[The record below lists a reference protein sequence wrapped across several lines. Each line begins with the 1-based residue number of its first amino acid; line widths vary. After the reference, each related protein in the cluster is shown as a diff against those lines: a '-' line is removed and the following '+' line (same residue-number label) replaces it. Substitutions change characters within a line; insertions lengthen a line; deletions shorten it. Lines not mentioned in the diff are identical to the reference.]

1 MGSLNSSAVFL
12 CCGVRWIKLRLLAR
26 RAAAETPTEPCG
38 GMNPGKLARSMA
50 VLLCFR
56 VPGNESQP
64 GSCCTV
70 DSEPQKLPFPPSFQP
85 PPPPPPTLPRLIQP
99 QHANCLRP
107 LLPSAHQPGVNGC
120 FLFHVRV
127 IPTGPRPNESF
138 PPRYGEK
145 ITLRVRSECSPWHK
159 DQIARLLS
167 RTLWRRRGLHTHTV
181 EDAPR

>member
-1 MGSLNSSAVFL
+1 
-12 CCGVRWIKLRLLAR
+12 
-26 RAAAETPTEPCG
+26 
-38 GMNPGKLARSMA
+38 MA

-85 PPPPPPTLPRLIQP
+85 PPPPPLPTLPLLIQP
-99 QHANCLRP
+99 QHARCLRP
-107 LLPSAHQPGVNGC
+107 LLPSAHQPGVSGC

-145 ITLRVRSECSPWHK
+145 ITLRVRSERSMRHK
-159 DQIARLLS
+159 RSLT
-167 RTLWRRRGLHTHTV
+167 TLWRSRGLRTCARAGEAVTHAHNSARHDGDTPTLRCRLSSPGSFV
-181 EDAPR
+181 FGFTEPQT

>member
-1 MGSLNSSAVFL
+1 
-12 CCGVRWIKLRLLAR
+12 
-26 RAAAETPTEPCG
+26 
-38 GMNPGKLARSMA
+38 MNPGRLARSMA

-85 PPPPPPTLPRLIQP
+85 PPPPPLPTLPLLIQP
-99 QHANCLRP
+99 QHARCLRP
-107 LLPSAHQPGVNGC
+107 LLPTAHQPGVSGC

-145 ITLRVRSECSPWHK
+145 ITLRVRSERSMWHK
-159 DQIARLLS
+159 DPCALCGGAEVCAHVRVRARRS
-167 RTLWRRRGLHTHTV
+167 HTHTAQPGTMETHRRCV
-181 EDAPR
+181 AVCRRRAAPSSLASRSRKLD